1 MPIFVE
7 WWLSKLLHHV
17 PVTGYTKFHSTH
29 RQHWADPHTHIT
41 LGWSRN
47 MMGVGE
53 GAGHGGVGLYQ
64 KQLYIIRGMTHG
76 TGVHLC
82 RIHIHLCFSCP
93 QPPPPALPI
102 KSVMFRVLLLAE
114 SSHLINNEQ
123 SLGKHYCHL
132 TGNDN
137 WEFVQVFYDNLS
149 SQSHHVE
156 AS

>member
-1 MPIFVE
+1 MEQVFIYVEYIFTCVF
-7 WWLSKLLHHV
+7 LA
-17 PVTGYTKFHSTH
+17 HS
-29 RQHWADPHTHIT
+29 
-41 LGWSRN
+41 
-47 MMGVGE
+47 
-53 GAGHGGVGLYQ
+53 
-64 KQLYIIRGMTHG
+64 
-76 TGVHLC
+76 
-82 RIHIHLCFSCP
+82 
-93 QPPPPALPI
+93 PPPALPI